1 LEEPPARTVFLLIAE
16 DTENMLQTIL
26 SRVQIHRMGR
36 LTEKEI
42 AAALADVEEDSDRAQ
57 KLAHL
62 ADGDLNLAKQLLED
76 QTVVTD
82 SIGFFIKWMRAC
94 FSVNLESLRDLMD
107 EFQSLGREQQK
118 ATLQQSSTI
127 LRKVLMFRTLPE
139 TGRKLLDEEMEF
151 VRKFSQF
158 ITQNNASGMLE
169 ALDQAH
175 YHIERNA
182 NAKITFTDLS
192 FNLSEMVLSEAVR

>member
-1 LEEPPARTVFLLIAE
+1 
-16 DTENMLQTIL
+16 
-26 SRVQIHRMGR
+26 
-36 LTEKEI
+36 
-42 AAALADVEEDSDRAQ
+42 
-57 KLAHL
+57 
-62 ADGDLNLAKQLLED
+62 
-76 QTVVTD
+76 
-82 SIGFFIKWMRAC
+82 
-94 FSVNLESLRDLMD
+94 
-107 EFQSLGREQQK
+107 
-118 ATLQQSSTI
+118 
-127 LRKVLMFRTLPE
+127 
-139 TGRKLLDEEMEF
+139 MEF